1 MTTTLIFIA
10 CMTAAAVA
18 ALLIGRLF
26 MLAVK
31 VLILAALVYFVAT
44 RVDFTELKEK
54 VRTKISP
61 NTELL

>member
-10 CMTAAAVA
+10 CMTAAAIA

-31 VLILAALVYFVAT
+31 VLIIAALIYFVAT
-44 RVDFTELKEK
+44 RVDFTDLKEK
-54 VRTKISP
+54 VRTKLTP
-61 NTELL
+61 QTELL